1 MKCINWNLEWATP
14 ASKRGK
20 AISQIIGD
28 ISADV
33 GCFTEVF
40 PEMFMQSGYTISSQ
54 SDYGYQNT
62 GKKRKVILWSST
74 PWEHIDTVGSSRL
87 PSGRFVS
94 GISKGIRYIGVCIP
108 WKDAHVRTGNK
119 DRKTWEELLC
129 YIEALNEI
137 IPKYLKT
144 GDKICLLGDFNQRI
158 PRFRQPIEVFDKLIS
173 TLKNDFRLITEGL
186 NDEEKK
192 PLIDHIAV
200 SESIKGEFSKIIPK
214 NHRESFKLSD
224 HSGVV
229 ADIT

>member
-20 AISQIIGD
+20 AISQIIGA

-119 DRKTWEELLC
+119 DRKTWEEHLC

-158 PRFRQPIEVFDKLIS
+158 PRFRQPLEVFDKLIS

-186 NDEEKK
+186 NDEEKN
-192 PLIDHIAV
+192 L
-200 SESIKGEFSKIIPK
+200 
-214 NHRESFKLSD
+214 
-224 HSGVV
+224 
-229 ADIT
+229 